1 MTKIYSYVLRY
12 DDGAAPNPYGG
23 ICTLAICK
31 PIIRKAAKVGDWI
44 IGTGSLELGLGD
56 RLVYAMKVSEVMT
69 FESYDNYCR
78 EKLTIKIPLKESDNS
93 ILLTGDCIYD
103 YSAVNAKTPVQRAG
117 VHHSW
122 DMARDLKGMNV
133 LLSNHFYYFGNSAI
147 FLPTKFLS
155 FQKRGRA
162 HKIINDCQLI
172 GDFEEWISHYELNK
186 LYDEPQKK
194 NISCSSKCSSDKEI
208 HSRCNFNKE
217 EKD

>member
-12 DDGAAPNPYGG
+12 DDGAAPNPYGE

-31 PIIRKAAKVGDWI
+31 PVIRKAAKVGDWI

-69 FESYDNYCR
+69 LESYDNYCK
-78 EKLTIKIPLKESDNS
+78 ENLSVKIPLKESDNP
-93 ILLTGDCIYD
+93 IFLRGDCIYD
-103 YSAVNAKTPVQRAG
+103 YSTVNDQIPTQRVG
-117 VHHSW
+117 VHNSA
-122 DMARDLKGMNV
+122 DIGRDLRGKNV

-162 HKIINDCQLI
+162 HKIITNCQLI
-172 GDFEEWISHYELNK
+172 DDFEEWISHYEHNK
-186 LYDEPQKK
+186 LYDEPQKR
-194 NISCSSKCSSDKEI
+194 NLSCFSGCSSDKEM
-208 HSRCNFNKE
+208 HSL
-217 EKD
+217 